1 MPALLGAGVTWHSL
15 AGGSHG
21 WGRRHPREPLPDLQ
35 GLLFL
40 CYHPPPIPALHPH
53 HGPSISF
60 PPLEASQG
68 PPATMKLL
76 PNRSNCRNKRSPLSA

>member
-40 CYHPPPIPALHPH
+40 CYHPPQSQLCTPITAPLSHSH
-53 HGPSISF
+53 HWKH
-60 PPLEASQG
+60 LRA
-68 PPATMKLL
+68 LL
-76 PNRSNCRNKRSPLSA
+76 PL